1 MPRVGTN
8 TALLP
13 WRCQAPSIEGASV
26 GIGEV
31 ALSGSLKST
40 RISAAPLTPFV
51 PSAGVIEST
60 CSGAGAAG
68 RWLLVRP
75 SPAALAGLDFCTYRY
90 VPATATSAITAAAIP
105 ITGPSLRRRAGPLPG
120 TAAAGAAA
128 AVPAAGWLI
137 GAGLTG
143 AALAGAG
150 LAGAGLAGAGLA
162 GAGLAGAGLA
172 GAGLGP
178 AAAGLGGVGSELAG
192 AGAGPAAAGLG
203 GVGSDL
209 LVKVGHGPLSGSA
222 DRAARAALPVLPA
235 AAEFL
240 AITGGAEAGTAG

>member
-51 PSAGVIEST
+51 PSAGVMEST

-68 RWLLVRP
+68 LWLLVRP

-120 TAAAGAAA
+120 TAGPQPPGPPAPPPPPELPGPPQPPGPPEPPRP
-128 AVPAAGWLI
+128 PAASGR
-137 GAGLTG
+137 T
-143 AALAGAG
+143 AG
-150 LAGAGLAGAGLA
+150 LAGT
-162 GAGLAGAGLA
+162 
-172 GAGLGP
+172 P
-178 AAAGLGGVGSELAG
+178 AA
-192 AGAGPAAAGLG
+192 
-203 GVGSDL
+203 
-209 LVKVGHGPLSGSA
+209 
-222 DRAARAALPVLPA
+222 
-235 AAEFL
+235 
-240 AITGGAEAGTAG
+240 